1 MVYNNSFIL
10 WPGACTLI
18 MTRLLVSFKL
28 VSVGFSFDY
37 RSSLIINSKIE
48 QQKALSAQSRNLF
61 FINFFFLFGTR
72 PQRKPAFEIHS
83 ISPKRRQDQIS
94 WSFVEPE
101 IL

>member
-48 QQKALSAQSRNLF
+48 QQKALSA
-61 FINFFFLFGTR
+61 
-72 PQRKPAFEIHS
+72 
-83 ISPKRRQDQIS
+83 
-94 WSFVEPE
+94 
-101 IL
+101 